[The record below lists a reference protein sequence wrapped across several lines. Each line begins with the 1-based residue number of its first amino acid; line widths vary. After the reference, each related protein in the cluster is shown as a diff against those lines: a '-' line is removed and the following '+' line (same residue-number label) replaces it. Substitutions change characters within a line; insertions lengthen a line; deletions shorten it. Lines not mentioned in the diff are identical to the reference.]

1 MIIITIIVIIIIISI
16 SSITTMPLFRKEET
30 RQASI
35 RKHIVLIIRQYVILR
50 FLNCKSKLLSKL
62 QT

>member
-35 RKHIVLIIRQYVILR
+35 RKHIVLIIRQYVKI
-50 FLNCKSKLLSKL
+50 FKL
-62 QT
+62 